1 MPPLEKG
8 KKYLVRPKP
17 GFPDRP
23 NLDRIM
29 NNPDIRQPPTAKFL
43 GGTAF
48 NFDSD
53 TAALGVYTN
62 LNKFYWVFT
71 PVDEAMVV
79 VVALMVVVV
88 VARPAVEDTDAA
100 TVAKLV
106 VAISKCRLLQVQA
119 LAKKH

>member
-43 GGTAF
+43 GGTYF

-53 TAALGVYTN
+53 TAGLGVQTN

-71 PVDEAMVV
+71 PVDGGDPVAVDDQNDPQPVV
-79 VVALMVVVV
+79 DGG
-88 VARPAVEDTDAA
+88 RRRRKTRGGRHRRRHGRK
-100 TVAKLV
+100 TRRSHK
-106 VAISKCRLLQVQA
+106 
-119 LAKKH
+119 

>member
-1 MPPLEKG
+1 MPPPLEKN

-17 GFPDRP
+17 AFARDNP

-29 NNPDIRQPPTAKFL
+29 NNPAISHPPTATFL

-48 NFDSD
+48 NFDSG

-71 PVDEAMVV
+71 PVDGGDPKPVDDKGDPQP
-79 VVALMVVVV
+79 LTGG
-88 VARPAVEDTDAA
+88 RRRRKTR
-100 TVAKLV
+100 KH
-106 VAISKCRLLQVQA
+106 KRLSR
-119 LAKKH
+119 KTRRSRK

>member
-48 NFDSD
+48 NFDSG
-53 TAALGVYTN
+53 TAPLGVYTN

-71 PVDEAMVV
+71 PVDGGDPVAVDDQNDPQPVV
-79 VVALMVVVV
+79 DGG
-88 VARPAVEDTDAA
+88 RRRRKTRGGRHRRRHGRK
-100 TVAKLV
+100 TRRSHK
-106 VAISKCRLLQVQA
+106 
-119 LAKKH
+119 